1 MASRNSWRVNQGSLE
16 GKRADGVASQRA
28 RQFVGRRRQCRA
40 TRLPDL
46 AIMAPGVFGRYVAPE
61 WGCLAVGGASLCVSA
76 FSNAFAPKAM
86 GRVVDAYAK
95 RSKDGGAGLRV
106 ELRRTACVFAVG
118 ALASGVRVS
127 CFSRALQK
135 ALRRLRAD
143 VFDAA
148 LRRKASFFVLGE
160 SSGDDRLDA
169 DAVATAVERDA
180 SVALAVCTEQL
191 QNAFRYASSLLNGGS
206 QLFALCPGLAG
217 ELLTCVPVLAVLVRG
232 ASKSV
237 AKRGA
242 GAEHAEKALA
252 VKARDLARSDR
263 AHSVKLAGGDAVEAA
278 RFAELADAARDAG
291 VAHGVARGAL
301 QGVLDVVG
309 KLTVLGVVFRGGHRV
324 ERGDLSG
331 GDLLAFALYAGYASL
346 GLAGLAKF
354 AASEMKAGKRAAKAC
369 LRVLALADVDAASA
383 ALLDG
388 AADAGG
394 VGVTPDHLVLDDV
407 TFGYSSSSPP
417 VLRNCSLRVARGTS
431 HALVGASGAGKSSI
445 LRLLL
450 RLYDADSGVVRVDGA
465 DVAAMAPGDLAGLR
479 KARAAVVEQVPTRRP
494 SSLFCS
500 IRARGD
506 ERHKITPFLQNQSD
520 EYPKDNTKICTDRRD
535 LRTPPLASAARA
547 PCSRAA
553 LFLGVAPAV
562 VRVARR
568 RRRHVRRSSGRRR
581 RRRGRGGGRGRR
593 RLHPRAR
600 RGLPR
605 GDRRHGRPPQRRPA
619 EPAVGRARARARF
632 GDVLAPRRAHG
643 RARRQ
648 DRGRSPRQRP
658 RSGEGARRDRA
669 PRRPLEGRGGQV

>member
-1 MASRNSWRVNQGSLE
+1 M
-16 GKRADGVASQRA
+16 
-28 RQFVGRRRQCRA
+28 
-40 TRLPDL
+40 PDL

-148 LRRKASFFVLGE
+148 LRRKAAFFVLGE

-191 QNAFRYASSLLNGGS
+191 QNAFRYASSLFNGGS

-217 ELLTCVPVLAVLVRG
+217 ELLTCVPVLAILVRG

-278 RFAELADAARDAG
+278 RFAELADAALHAG

-354 AASEMKAGKRAAKAC
+354 AASELKAGKRAAKAC

-394 VGVTPDHLVLDDV
+394 AGVTPDHLVLDDV

-417 VLRNCSLRVARGTS
+417 VLRNCSLTTAWITS
-431 HALVGASGAGKSSI
+431 GLA
-445 LRLLL
+445 
-450 RLYDADSGVVRVDGA
+450 AD
-465 DVAAMAPGDLAGLR
+465 
-479 KARAAVVEQVPTRRP
+479 
-494 SSLFCS
+494 F
-500 IRARGD
+500 
-506 ERHKITPFLQNQSD
+506 H
-520 EYPKDNTKICTDRRD
+520 
-535 LRTPPLASAARA
+535 
-547 PCSRAA
+547 
-553 LFLGVAPAV
+553 
-562 VRVARR
+562 
-568 RRRHVRRSSGRRR
+568 
-581 RRRGRGGGRGRR
+581 
-593 RLHPRAR
+593 
-600 RGLPR
+600 
-605 GDRRHGRPPQRRPA
+605 
-619 EPAVGRARARARF
+619 
-632 GDVLAPRRAHG
+632 
-643 RARRQ
+643 
-648 DRGRSPRQRP
+648 
-658 RSGEGARRDRA
+658 
-669 PRRPLEGRGGQV
+669 

>member
-148 LRRKASFFVLGE
+148 LRRKAAFFVLGE

-278 RFAELADAARDAG
+278 RFGELADAARDAG

-394 VGVTPDHLVLDDV
+394 VGAAPDHLVLDDV

-535 LRTPPLASAARA
+535 RRPFAPRRRRARPLFTLRPFLRRRSCCRPGRASSTPSRTAELRSSTPPSRPRRRPRSPAASSASSTGPSSRRSAPRATASAAASGAGCR
-547 PCSRAA
+547 SRARSRA
-553 LFLGVAPAV
+553 I
-562 VRVARR
+562 RR
-568 RRRHVRRSSGRRR
+568 RSGSSTSPQPRSTPRPRRTSSTTSSVWRRR
-581 RRRGRGGGRGRR
+581 
-593 RLHPRAR
+593 A
-600 RGLPR
+600 
-605 GDRRHGRPPQRRPA
+605 A
-619 EPAVGRARARARF
+619 
-632 GDVLAPRRAHG
+632 
-643 RARRQ
+643 
-648 DRGRSPRQRP
+648 
-658 RSGEGARRDRA
+658 
-669 PRRPLEGRGGQV
+669 

>member
-1 MASRNSWRVNQGSLE
+1 
-16 GKRADGVASQRA
+16 
-28 RQFVGRRRQCRA
+28 
-40 TRLPDL
+40 
-46 AIMAPGVFGRYVAPE
+46 MAPGVFGRYVAPE

-148 LRRKASFFVLGE
+148 LRRKAAFFVLGE

-191 QNAFRYASSLLNGGS
+191 QNAFRYASSLFNGGS

-242 GAEHAEKALA
+242 GAEAAEKALA

-278 RFAELADAARDAG
+278 RFAELADAALHAG

-394 VGVTPDHLVLDDV
+394 AGVTPDHLVLDDV
-407 TFGYSSSSPP
+407 TFGYAPTAPP
-417 VLRNCSLRVARGTS
+417 VLKNCSLRVARGTS

-450 RLYDADSGVVRVDGA
+450 RLYDADAGVVRVDGC

-479 KARAAVVEQVPTRRP
+479 KARAAVVEQVSTRRP
-494 SSLFCS
+494 SSLFCPM
-500 IRARGD
+500 RARGD

-535 LRTPPLASAARA
+535 RRTPLLVRVARA
-547 PCSRAA
+547 PCS
-553 LFLGVAPAV
+553 PV
-562 VRVARR
+562 VLRR
-568 RRRHVRRSSGRRR
+568 RSCC
-581 RRRGRGGGRGRR
+581 
-593 RLHPRAR
+593 
-600 RGLPR
+600 
-605 GDRRHGRPPQRRPA
+605 RP
-619 EPAVGRARARARF
+619 GRASSTRSRT
-632 GDVLAPRRAHG
+632 APRPSSTPPSRP
-643 RARRQ
+643 RR
-648 DRGRSPRQRP
+648 RP
-658 RSGEGARRDRA
+658 RSPAASSASSTGPSSRRSA
-669 PRRPLEGRGGQV
+669 PRATASAAASGAGCRSRARSRATPRRSGSSTSPRPRSTPRPRPQSSTTSSVWRRRAA

>member
-1 MASRNSWRVNQGSLE
+1 
-16 GKRADGVASQRA
+16 
-28 RQFVGRRRQCRA
+28 
-40 TRLPDL
+40 
-46 AIMAPGVFGRYVAPE
+46 MAPGVFGRYVAPE

-148 LRRKASFFVLGE
+148 LRRKAAFFVLGE

-520 EYPKDNTKICTDRRD
+520 EYPKDNTKSCTDRRD
-535 LRTPPLASAARA
+535 RRPFAPRRRRARPLFTLRPFLRRRSCCRPGRASSTRSRTAENPSSTAPSRPRRRPRSPAASSASSTGPSSRRSAPRATASAAASGAGCR
-547 PCSRAA
+547 SRARSRA
-553 LFLGVAPAV
+553 I
-562 VRVARR
+562 RR
-568 RRRHVRRSSGRRR
+568 RSGSST
-581 RRRGRGGGRGRR
+581 
-593 RLHPRAR
+593 
-600 RGLPR
+600 
-605 GDRRHGRPPQRRPA
+605 
-619 EPAVGRARARARF
+619 
-632 GDVLAPRRAHG
+632 
-643 RARRQ
+643 
-648 DRGRSPRQRP
+648 SPRP
-658 RSGEGARRDRA
+658 RSTPRPRPQSSTTSSVWRRRA
-669 PRRPLEGRGGQV
+669 A

>member
-1 MASRNSWRVNQGSLE
+1 M
-16 GKRADGVASQRA
+16 KQRA
-28 RQFVGRRRQCRA
+28 KTLANPSVGQQA

-46 AIMAPGVFGRYVAPE
+46 AMAPGVFGRYVAPE

-95 RSKDGGAGLRV
+95 RQKMGRGPPRGAAAHG
-106 ELRRTACVFAVG
+106 
-118 ALASGVRVS
+118 
-127 CFSRALQK
+127 K

-148 LRRKASFFVLGE
+148 LRRKAAFFVLGE
-160 SSGDDRLDA
+160 QSGDDRLDA

-191 QNAFRYASSLLNGGS
+191 QNAFRYASSLFNGGS

-217 ELLTCVPVLAVLVRG
+217 ELLTCVPVLAMLVRG

-252 VKARDLARSDR
+252 
-263 AHSVKLAGGDAVEAA
+263 AA
-278 RFAELADAARDAG
+278 RFAELADAALHAG

-354 AASEMKAGKRAAKAC
+354 AASELKAGKRAAKAC

-394 VGVTPDHLVLDDV
+394 AGVTPDHLVLDDV
-407 TFGYSSSSPP
+407 TFGYAPTAPP
-417 VLRNCSLRVARGTS
+417 VLKNCSLRVARGTS

-450 RLYDADSGVVRVDGA
+450 RLYDADAGVVRVDGA
-465 DVAAMAPGDLAGLR
+465 DVAKMAPGDLAGLR
-479 KARAAVVEQVPTRRP
+479 KARAAVVEQVSTRRAAEAAVAGG
-494 SSLFCS
+494 F
-500 IRARGD
+500 IRELDGAFLAEIGATGDRLSGGQRSRLSVAPRGAATFWLLDEPTAALDAKTEALVLDNVLGLAKARGVTVLLVAHSKAAVAKCD
-506 ERHKITPFLQNQSD
+506 FASVLAGGAVVETGTVAVLAED
-520 EYPKDNTKICTDRRD
+520 PKSK
-535 LRTPPLASAARA
+535 LA
-547 PCSRAA
+547 AA
-553 LFLGVAPAV
+553 LA
-562 VRVARR
+562 
-568 RRRHVRRSSGRRR
+568 
-581 RRRGRGGGRGRR
+581 
-593 RLHPRAR
+593 
-600 RGLPR
+600 
-605 GDRRHGRPPQRRPA
+605 A
-619 EPAVGRARARARF
+619 E
-632 GDVLAPRRAHG
+632 
-643 RARRQ
+643 
-648 DRGRSPRQRP
+648 
-658 RSGEGARRDRA
+658 
-669 PRRPLEGRGGQV
+669 

>member
-1 MASRNSWRVNQGSLE
+1 
-16 GKRADGVASQRA
+16 
-28 RQFVGRRRQCRA
+28 
-40 TRLPDL
+40 
-46 AIMAPGVFGRYVAPE
+46 MAPGVFGRYVAPE

-106 ELRRTACVFAVG
+106 ELRRTACVFAIG

-394 VGVTPDHLVLDDV
+394 AGVTPDHLVLDDV

-479 KARAAVVEQVPTRRP
+479 KARAAVVEQVSTRRP
-494 SSLFCS
+494 SSLSCS

-535 LRTPPLASAARA
+535 RRPFAPRRRRARPLFTLRPFLRRRSCCRPGRASSTRSRTAELRSSTPPSRPRRRPRSPAASSASSTGPSSRRSAPRATASAAASGAGCR
-547 PCSRAA
+547 SRARSRA
-553 LFLGVAPAV
+553 I
-562 VRVARR
+562 RR
-568 RRRHVRRSSGRRR
+568 RSGSSTSPQPRSTPRPRRTSSTTSSVWRRR
-581 RRRGRGGGRGRR
+581 
-593 RLHPRAR
+593 A
-600 RGLPR
+600 
-605 GDRRHGRPPQRRPA
+605 A
-619 EPAVGRARARARF
+619 
-632 GDVLAPRRAHG
+632 
-643 RARRQ
+643 
-648 DRGRSPRQRP
+648 
-658 RSGEGARRDRA
+658 
-669 PRRPLEGRGGQV
+669 

>member
-106 ELRRTACVFAVG
+106 ELRRTACVFAIG

-148 LRRKASFFVLGE
+148 LRRKAAFFVLGE

-278 RFAELADAARDAG
+278 RFGELADAARDAG

-394 VGVTPDHLVLDDV
+394 VGAAPDHLVLDDV

-450 RLYDADSGVVRVDGA
+450 RLYDADAGVVRVDGA

-479 KARAAVVEQVPTRRP
+479 KARAAVVEQVSTRRP
-494 SSLFCS
+494 SSLSCS

-535 LRTPPLASAARA
+535 RRTPPLVRVTRPLFTRRSFLRRRSCCRPGRASSTRSRTAENPSSTAPSRPRRRPRSPAASSASSTGPSSRRSAPRATASAAASGAGCR
-547 PCSRAA
+547 SRARSRA
-553 LFLGVAPAV
+553 I
-562 VRVARR
+562 RR
-568 RRRHVRRSSGRRR
+568 RSGSSTSPQPRSTPRPRRTSSTTSSVWRRR
-581 RRRGRGGGRGRR
+581 
-593 RLHPRAR
+593 A
-600 RGLPR
+600 
-605 GDRRHGRPPQRRPA
+605 A
-619 EPAVGRARARARF
+619 
-632 GDVLAPRRAHG
+632 
-643 RARRQ
+643 
-648 DRGRSPRQRP
+648 
-658 RSGEGARRDRA
+658 
-669 PRRPLEGRGGQV
+669 

>member
-1 MASRNSWRVNQGSLE
+1 M
-16 GKRADGVASQRA
+16 
-28 RQFVGRRRQCRA
+28 
-40 TRLPDL
+40 
-46 AIMAPGVFGRYVAPE
+46 
-61 WGCLAVGGASLCVSA
+61 
-76 FSNAFAPKAM
+76 
-86 GRVVDAYAK
+86 
-95 RSKDGGAGLRV
+95 
-106 ELRRTACVFAVG
+106 
-118 ALASGVRVS
+118 
-127 CFSRALQK
+127 
-135 ALRRLRAD
+135 
-143 VFDAA
+143 
-148 LRRKASFFVLGE
+148 
-160 SSGDDRLDA
+160 
-169 DAVATAVERDA
+169 
-180 SVALAVCTEQL
+180 ALAVCTEQL
-191 QNAFRYASSLLNGGS
+191 QNAFRYASSLFNGGS

-217 ELLTCVPVLAVLVRG
+217 ELLTCVPVLALLVRG

-242 GAEHAEKALA
+242 GAEDAEKALA

-263 AHSVKLAGGDAVEAA
+263 AHSVKLAGSDAVEAA

-394 VGVTPDHLVLDDV
+394 AGAAPDHLVLDDV
-407 TFGYSSSSPP
+407 TFGYALNSPP

-450 RLYDADSGVVRVDGA
+450 RLYDADAGVVRGDGA
-465 DVAAMAPGDLAGLR
+465 DVTAMAPGDLAGLR
-479 KARAAVVEQVPTRRP
+479 KARAAVVEQVSQRRP
-494 SSLFCS
+494 SSLLCS

-535 LRTPPLASAARA
+535 RRTPPLAGAARA
-547 PCSRAA
+547 PCSPVVLRRRSCCRPGRASST
-553 LFLGVAPAV
+553 
-562 VRVARR
+562 RSRTARR
-568 RRRHVRRSSGRRR
+568 PSSTRTSRPRRRPRSPAASSASSTGPSSRRSA
-581 RRRGRGGGRGRR
+581 
-593 RLHPRAR
+593 PRATASAAASGAGCR
-600 RGLPR
+600 S
-605 GDRRHGRPPQRRPA
+605 
-619 EPAVGRARARARF
+619 RARARAI
-632 GDVLAPRRAHG
+632 RR
-643 RARRQ
+643 
-648 DRGRSPRQRP
+648 RSGSSTSPRP
-658 RSGEGARRDRA
+658 RSTPR
-669 PRRPLEGRGGQV
+669 PRRTSSTTSSVWRRRAA

>member
-1 MASRNSWRVNQGSLE
+1 
-16 GKRADGVASQRA
+16 
-28 RQFVGRRRQCRA
+28 
-40 TRLPDL
+40 
-46 AIMAPGVFGRYVAPE
+46 MAPGVFGRYVAPE

-148 LRRKASFFVLGE
+148 LRRKAAFFVLGE
-160 SSGDDRLDA
+160 QSGDDRLDA

-191 QNAFRYASSLLNGGS
+191 QNAFRYASSLFNGGS

-278 RFAELADAARDAG
+278 RFAELADAALHAG

-354 AASEMKAGKRAAKAC
+354 AASELKAGKRAAKAC

-394 VGVTPDHLVLDDV
+394 AGVTPDHLVLDDV
-407 TFGYSSSSPP
+407 TFGYAPTAPP
-417 VLRNCSLRVARGTS
+417 VLKNCSLRVARGTS

-450 RLYDADSGVVRVDGA
+450 RLYDADAGVVRVDGA
-465 DVAAMAPGDLAGLR
+465 DVAKMAPGDLAGLR
-479 KARAAVVEQVPTRRP
+479 KARAAVVEQASLLLSSGSRVVDAVTYGGEPVVDANVEAAAEAAVAGGFIRELDGAFLAEIGATGDRLSGGQRSRLSVARALARDAATFWLLDEPTAA
-494 SSLFCS
+494 LDAKTEAAVLDNVLGLAK
-500 IRARGD
+500 ARGVTVLLVAHSKAAVAKCD
-506 ERHKITPFLQNQSD
+506 FASVLAGGAVVETGTVAVLAQD
-520 EYPKDNTKICTDRRD
+520 PKSK
-535 LRTPPLASAARA
+535 LA
-547 PCSRAA
+547 AA
-553 LFLGVAPAV
+553 LA
-562 VRVARR
+562 
-568 RRRHVRRSSGRRR
+568 
-581 RRRGRGGGRGRR
+581 
-593 RLHPRAR
+593 
-600 RGLPR
+600 
-605 GDRRHGRPPQRRPA
+605 A
-619 EPAVGRARARARF
+619 E
-632 GDVLAPRRAHG
+632 
-643 RARRQ
+643 
-648 DRGRSPRQRP
+648 
-658 RSGEGARRDRA
+658 
-669 PRRPLEGRGGQV
+669 

>member
-106 ELRRTACVFAVG
+106 ELRRTACVFAIG

-148 LRRKASFFVLGE
+148 LRRKAAFFVLGE

-278 RFAELADAARDAG
+278 RFGELADAARDAG

-465 DVAAMAPGDLAGLR
+465 DVAAMAPGELVALARRLSELSFLSFCAELSFLLVSCRALAFFLR
-479 KARAAVVEQVPTRRP
+479 ESWRQSTKAGRK
-494 SSLFCS
+494 
-500 IRARGD
+500 GD
-506 ERHKITPFLQNQSD
+506 PAFEDS
-520 EYPKDNTKICTDRRD
+520 
-535 LRTPPLASAARA
+535 LRT
-547 PCSRAA
+547 C
-553 LFLGVAPAV
+553 
-562 VRVARR
+562 VRVF
-568 RRRHVRRSSGRRR
+568 
-581 RRRGRGGGRGRR
+581 
-593 RLHPRAR
+593 L
-600 RGLPR
+600 
-605 GDRRHGRPPQRRPA
+605 
-619 EPAVGRARARARF
+619 
-632 GDVLAPRRAHG
+632 
-643 RARRQ
+643 
-648 DRGRSPRQRP
+648 
-658 RSGEGARRDRA
+658 
-669 PRRPLEGRGGQV
+669 